1 MFAGL
6 TKEGRVV
13 MFSHDSG
20 DIREHLEC
28 FQVQMGFEPL
38 TGIDYIRAD
47 NKIVPDMERMK
58 RHDLEEHQ
66 KYALETNPAWVSG
79 VDLPDPQL
87 VEVAAGPPLTY
98 PDAFAHLVFEQSRK
112 LPTAPSRELVCHSVS
127 SLYFASLEK
136 EEQISYT
143 LRIELIPRTVF
154 EQADMEQNVSF
165 FRLKRPLPL
174 TPANL
179 IKLGPAIDPGQTSIL
194 AQEND
199 GHFEIWGM
207 VARGRSLHNSM
218 MGEASQWSAV
228 GPHPVL
234 LRSRAPGHLI
244 AEVLDYRVGEYKSG
258 AVVTDYL
265 PIFRDDGPVR
275 RFLDSKKLG
284 AAPCRLSILPIIQR
298 LVRRAVDIGHGGIVV
313 IADIAEYARLNQSD
327 NDIFE
332 SKYDIALSDS
342 ISIYRSSEQNSR
354 RWSRVKAALHQ
365 QPNPL
370 NPPHVDIAIDSGVH
384 RTISPAEVF
393 KSKIQK
399 LSNGRFLSRLAAH
412 WAAADEMAARNRRS
426 GNTQGF
432 NVWKEMLQSS
442 ERAVRDAEYAI
453 GSLASPDGALL
464 LGTDLSVLGFGVMIR
479 NVGKVA
485 EIYRARDVAASRI
498 ERFDLTSFGTRHQS
512 AAWLAS
518 RLENGIVFVI
528 SEDET
533 ITALMRWREKTIAWR
548 PVTIDNISDGK
559 WLEEAV

>member
-13 MFSHDSG
+13 MFSHDQA

-28 FQVQMGFEPL
+28 FQVQLGFEPL
-38 TGIDYIRAD
+38 AGIDYIRAD
-47 NKIVPDMERMK
+47 NKIVPDMDRMK
-58 RHDLEEHQ
+58 RHDMEEHR
-66 KYALETNPAWVSG
+66 KYSLETNPAWVSG
-79 VDLPDPQL
+79 VDLPEPKMAEDSL
-87 VEVAAGPPLTY
+87 SPPLVY
-98 PDAFAHLVFEQSRK
+98 PDAFAQLVYEESRR
-112 LPTAPSRELVCHSVS
+112 LPTAPSLELVRHSVS

-136 EEQISYT
+136 EEQISYA

-154 EQADMEQNVSF
+154 EESDMERNVSL

-194 AQEND
+194 AQESN
-199 GHFEIWGM
+199 GQFEIWGM

-218 MGEASQWSAV
+218 MGETSQWSAV

-234 LRSRAPGHLI
+234 LRSRAPGHLV

-265 PIFRDDGPVR
+265 PIFRDDGPLR

-284 AAPCRLSILPIIQR
+284 TAPCRLSILPIIQR
-298 LVRRAVDIGHGGIVV
+298 LVRRAVDFGHGGIIV
-313 IADIAEYARLNQSD
+313 IADIAEYARLSESD
-327 NDIFE
+327 HDIFQ

-342 ISIYRSSEQNSR
+342 IAIYRNSEQKSR
-354 RWSRVKAALHQ
+354 RWSRAKAAQNESSPSSTLD
-365 QPNPL
+365 L
-370 NPPHVDIAIDSGVH
+370 SGPHIGP
-384 RTISPAEVF
+384 RTFSADEVF
-393 KSKIQK
+393 KGKIQE
-399 LSNGRFLSRLAAH
+399 LSNGRFLSRLASH
-412 WAAADEMAARNRRS
+412 WAAADEMAARNRRN
-426 GNTQGF
+426 GNMQGF
-432 NVWKEMLQSS
+432 NVWKDMLQSS

-479 NVGKVA
+479 NVGNVT
-485 EIYRARDVAASRI
+485 EIYKARDVAASRV

-518 RLENGIVFVI
+518 QMQSGLIFVM

-533 ITALMRWREKTIAWR
+533 ITALMRWRGKTIAWR

-559 WLEEAV
+559 WLEEAG